1 MTKERSRFFGM
12 TKERFNQILDLTCGA
27 ICNNV
32 SLADFLFLFSNLT
45 QEEKDLSISYYK
57 LYE

>member
-1 MTKERSRFFGM
+1 M
-12 TKERFNQILDLTCGA
+12 TKERFNQILDLTCDA

-45 QEEKDLSISYYK
+45 QEEKDLAIKYYK
-57 LYE
+57 LHE